1 MTTENTILDRVITAL
16 KRNGEQTSAFL
27 ASYLQ
32 IEPAV
37 MIGHL
42 RAAVEQ
48 GQLQEK
54 NGFYFISM
62 ATHNSHFR
70 GGCKGH
76 VKKML
81 QALETKDMS
90 AKELMELCVLED
102 SRSVSSMLRN
112 HIKSGAIVRLS
123 TGIYHLEQRH
133 ECTFRKPH
141 KWVEG
146 RIIPRWVQVLA
157 TGVKGCESVYVVAE
171 LDDDFQK
178 TNGYPRFVL
187 AYLDIRMNQC
197 ICGNTGVNISGS
209 IVRYLPFDT
218 TEAAH
223 A

>member
-1 MTTENTILDRVITAL
+1 MKSENTILDSIITAL
-16 KRNGEQTSAFL
+16 KRKGEQTCAFL

-42 RAAVEQ
+42 RTAVDQ

-54 NGFYFISM
+54 NGFYFIAM
-62 ATHNSHFR
+62 AKHNSQFR

-90 AKELMELCVLED
+90 AQELTTLCGLEE
-102 SRSVSSMLRN
+102 SSSVSSMLRN

-123 TGIYHLEQRH
+123 TGMYHFEQRN
-133 ECTFRKPH
+133 ECPFRMAH

-157 TGVKGCESVYVVAE
+157 SGIKGCESVYVVAE
-171 LDDDFQK
+171 LDEDFQK